1 MEQKPETKT
10 KKAKEKKSGNKS
22 KDVRIIVLV
31 AVLAFLVVIGTLCV
45 FAASY
50 DKVYK
55 NVNVCDVDFG
65 GKTEKE
71 IYDLLIENF
80 GDSTPSITVSAGAET
95 HDIDF
100 VEIARYD
107 FVATS
112 KLVYEKGRTNFFDSF
127 FTYIT
132 PFFSRNVAIVVEI
145 DEEKLENILTDLQ
158 AKVEGGY
165 QKPICEVVEKELL
178 INTGHGGL
186 AIDIDSIKNEI
197 IDSLEHNKSVSV
209 VAKLQYKEFQAP
221 NVNKIYKEIHSEPAD
236 AYYDKENNC
245 LVSHKDGYDFDKD
258 VAKNILSNA
267 KENEE
272 YEIPLKVI
280 PATKTISDLESELFS
295 DLLGT
300 YSTSYSASN
309 YNRSNNVALAAS
321 RFNGYIMM
329 PGQIFSY
336 NDVVGDRT
344 VAAGF
349 KSAGVYTA
357 NGVENGIGGGI
368 CQVSSTL
375 YNAVLYAN
383 LEIVSRTNHSY
394 TVSYAPKGQDATVSM
409 GSIDFKFKNNADA
422 PIMLKTYVGGG
433 TCTVSVYGKKTED
446 FSVVVESTVLSTTPF
461 GIKYED
467 DDTLLLG
474 EEKVKTAGMTG
485 YSVSTVRHITKNGK
499 TVTEKL
505 PSSRY
510 VPLTQVVLRGTLE
523 ENVEGDTGEEITD
536 LPQAPDN
543 PEVEQGEVSTEKP
556 DMSWVG

>member
-1 MEQKPETKT
+1 MEQKSETKT
-10 KKAKEKKSGNKS
+10 KKTKEKKSGKKS
-22 KDVRIIVLV
+22 KDIRIIVLV

-50 DKVYK
+50 DKVYS
-55 NVNVCDVDFG
+55 NINVCDVDLG

-71 IYDLLIENF
+71 VYDLLIEKF
-80 GDSTPSITVSAGAET
+80 GETAPTITVSAGDET
-95 HDIDF
+95 LDIDF

-107 FVATS
+107 FSDTS
-112 KLVYEKGRTNFFDSF
+112 KKVYEKGRANFFDSF

-132 PFFSRNVAIVVEI
+132 PFISRDVAISVEF
-145 DEEKLENILTDLQ
+145 DEEKLEDILIDLQ
-158 AKVEGGY
+158 AKVDGGY
-165 QKPICEVVEKELL
+165 QKPICEVAGEELL
-178 INTGHGGL
+178 VNTGHGGL
-186 AIDIDSIKNEI
+186 AIDVDSIKNEI
-197 IDSLEHNKSVSV
+197 IDGLEHSESVSI
-209 VAKLQYKEFQAP
+209 VAKLTDKEFQVPDA
-221 NVNKIYKEIHSEPAD
+221 NKIYKEIHSEPKD
-236 AYYDKENNC
+236 AYYDKENNS
-245 LVSHKDGYDFDKD
+245 LVDHKDGYDFDKD

-272 YEIPLKVI
+272 YKIPLKVI
-280 PATKTISDLESELFS
+280 PASKTISDLELELFS

-300 YSTSYSASN
+300 YSTKYTASN
-309 YNRSNNVALAAS
+309 YNRSHNVALAAS

-329 PGQIFSY
+329 PGEVFSY

-409 GSIDFKFKNNADA
+409 GSIDFKFRNSADA
-422 PIMLKTYVGGG
+422 PIMIKTYVGGG
-433 TCTVSVYGKKTED
+433 TCTVSVYGKKSEE

-461 GIKYED
+461 GIEYED
-467 DDTLLLG
+467 DETMPVG

-510 VPLTQVVLRGTLE
+510 VPLTQVVIRGTME
-523 ENVEGDTGEEITD
+523 ENIEGETGEESTD
-536 LPQAPDN
+536 LPQISDN
-543 PEVEQGEVSTEKP
+543 PEVEESTTDT
-556 DMSWVG
+556 DMGWVG

>member
-1 MEQKPETKT
+1 MEQKQETNIKKT
-10 KKAKEKKSGNKS
+10 TRKKS
-22 KDVRIIVLV
+22 KDVRVVILV
-31 AVLAFLVVIGTLCV
+31 SVLAFLIVIGTVCV
-45 FAASY
+45 LAASY

-55 NVNVCDVDFG
+55 NINVCDVDLS
-65 GKTEKE
+65 GKTEQE
-71 IYDLLIENF
+71 VYDKLIQEF
-80 GDSTPSITVSAGAET
+80 GDSTPDITVSAGDQT
-95 HDIDF
+95 IDIDF

-107 FVATS
+107 FQDTS
-112 KLVYEKGRTNFFDSF
+112 KKVYNKGRTNFIDSF

-132 PFFSRNVAIVVEI
+132 PFVSRDIAITVEI
-145 DEEKLENILTDLQ
+145 DEEKLENILVDLQ

-165 QKPICEVVEKELL
+165 QKPICEILEDELL

-197 IDSLEHNKSVSV
+197 INGVERNKDISI
-209 VAKLQYKEFQAP
+209 VAKLSDKEFVAP
-221 NVNKIYKEIHSEPAD
+221 DASKIYKEIHTEPED
-236 AYYDKENNC
+236 AYYDEENNR
-245 LVSHKDGYDFDKD
+245 LVKHIDGYDFDKEF
-258 VAKNILSNA
+258 AQNILSEA

-272 YEIPLKVI
+272 YKIPLKVI
-280 PATKTISDLESELFS
+280 PATKTISNLESELFS

-300 YSTSYSASN
+300 YSTNYTASN
-309 YNRSNNVALAAS
+309 YNRSHNVALAAS

-329 PGQIFSY
+329 PGDIFSY

-433 TCTVSVYGKKTED
+433 ICTVSVYGKKTED

-461 GIKYED
+461 SIEYED
-467 DDTLLLG
+467 DETMPLG
-474 EEKVKTAGMTG
+474 EEKIKSAGMTG
-485 YSVSTVRHITKNGK
+485 YTVSSVRHITKNGK
-499 TVTEKL
+499 TITEKL

-510 VPLTQVVLRGTLE
+510 IPLKQVVLRGTME
-523 ENVEGDTGEEITD
+523 EEIEEEPGEEISEIPETPQPEQNEVPEETTD
-536 LPQAPDN
+536 LN
-543 PEVEQGEVSTEKP
+543 
-556 DMSWVG
+556 WVG